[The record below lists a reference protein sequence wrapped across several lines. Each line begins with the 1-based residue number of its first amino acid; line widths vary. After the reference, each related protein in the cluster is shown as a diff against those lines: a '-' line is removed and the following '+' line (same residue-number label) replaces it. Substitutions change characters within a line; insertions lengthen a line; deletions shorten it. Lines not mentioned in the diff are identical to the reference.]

1 MQETIILEGL
11 CNRIKGAFVEN
22 GHAILTNQRFIY
34 SKHSLAKIA
43 AMGVLVNLTKGDF
56 DFDIPISDITGVEET
71 KRFFD
76 KILVIH
82 TQDTEYKFFFTK
94 REEWKIAFNNIH
106 KPDFQKPEMQST
118 STADELL
125 KFKALLDSGAITEDE
140 YNTQKNKLLN
150 Q

>member
-1 MQETIILEGL
+1 MTSRQ
-11 CNRIKGAFVEN
+11 N
-22 GHAILTNQRFIY
+22 
-34 SKHSLAKIA
+34 
-43 AMGVLVNLTKGDF
+43 
-56 DFDIPISDITGVEET
+56 SDITGVEET

-140 YNTQKNKLLN
+140 YNTQKNKLLR
-150 Q
+150 

>member
-1 MQETIILEGL
+1 MLRKQKGFSIKYSLYIHRILNTSFSL
-11 CNRIKGAFVEN
+11 PSARN
-22 GHAILTNQRFIY
+22 G
-34 SKHSLAKIA
+34 
-43 AMGVLVNLTKGDF
+43 
-56 DFDIPISDITGVEET
+56 
-71 KRFFD
+71 
-76 KILVIH
+76 
-82 TQDTEYKFFFTK
+82 KF
-94 REEWKIAFNNIH
+94 H